1 MNLHLID
8 EIQQLS
14 DCRTHQERA
23 VWLLTCPLMVLSK
36 YEMTIR
42 NRLQIA
48 GFFDGVVYLEW
59 ELSRMRA
66 PRALGAM
73 PLNTYAEVMLT
84 IARP

>member
-1 MNLHLID
+1 MTLQLVD
-8 EIQQLS
+8 EIQQLD
-14 DCRTHQERA
+14 DCRSHQARA
-23 VWLLTCPLMVLSK
+23 EWLLTCPLAKLSM

-48 GFFDGVVYLEW
+48 GFREGVVYLEW
-59 ELSRMRA
+59 ELARMRA